1 MTSAHFILTLC
12 ILAAGSGL
20 WITIAGR
27 PLRGLCL
34 AIFASAVLLAPRLP
48 VVRDKV
54 GLCEVVMLLTW
65 AAMLYR
71 RPPGVPLFAEQKTA
85 IWRGALLIGAC
96 LCSFGVNAAAGDLSL
111 ERSGVETANYVY
123 GFLLFVTTI
132 RLVDSWEKWVACFFA
147 WFWGTALVS
156 AVAVATLAGRGPAWA
171 RDEFTG
177 RISSTLKFSNQLPG
191 YCLPVFTLA
200 VLLMAMR
207 DTPKRTRWALL
218 ALAIGSGLAVI
229 GSGSRTGLLMLCL
242 CVVMVIWLSLRE
254 TSSSVLSQGSL
265 TAMGAALAAAIVV
278 GMVRTGSGAG
288 SYALGKTP
296 AYERS
301 MKMSVEWLEGK
312 RTLDDT
318 RHRAVV
324 GADEL
329 VFRPTRNRRR
339 PCQLHP
345 DTPHPRDS
353 QHLRRRLCRRGI
365 VGLNRDVRLACR
377 RAPLRFGRSAL
388 PHGR

>member
-156 AVAVATLAGRGPAWA
+156 AVAVATLAGRGPASA

-177 RISSTLKFSNQLPG
+177 RIYIHAEILQSTTRILPTRFYAG
-191 YCLPVFTLA
+191 SALDGDAGHSQTHSMGPACLGNRLGPRRNRLRQPHRPAHA
-200 VLLMAMR
+200 VLVRR
-207 DTPKRTRWALL
+207 DGDL
-218 ALAIGSGLAVI
+218 AESA
-229 GSGSRTGLLMLCL
+229 R
-242 CVVMVIWLSLRE
+242 
-254 TSSSVLSQGSL
+254 
-265 TAMGAALAAAIVV
+265 
-278 GMVRTGSGAG
+278 
-288 SYALGKTP
+288 
-296 AYERS
+296 
-301 MKMSVEWLEGK
+301 
-312 RTLDDT
+312 
-318 RHRAVV
+318 
-324 GADEL
+324 DE
-329 VFRPTRNRRR
+329 
-339 PCQLHP
+339 
-345 DTPHPRDS
+345 
-353 QHLRRRLCRRGI
+353 
-365 VGLNRDVRLACR
+365 
-377 RAPLRFGRSAL
+377 
-388 PHGR
+388 